1 MSLIYKQIDEGC
13 PMMAFN
19 KVFFSQSMACALL
32 GLLSI
37 PLLLSG
43 CNETVNTPKPLS
55 AGLVKWV
62 GSEATAQKL
71 LDFRLPSEPMGLA
84 LYKQNPDSYA
94 TELKIPNALGDEL
107 ALFGFTYKG
116 ELETP
121 SQAVPWLWM
130 PNATANDL
138 KAFTPLDWNGF
149 QASTTLG
156 QKHLLELPELFK
168 LSHQGLFNTKSPSP
182 FYRIPNLKE
191 TLVYSPKW
199 GAFLFPSTEHDTIL
213 PYLNDVLKVN
223 QNGWNTSKNSW
234 KLSEHLLPVLKDTFT
249 EFPNTDATAASF
261 TFLNLSGIAN
271 PKLKGIM
278 TLKPTWIVKS
288 TSPQTKLA
296 NGNVQES
303 SGLLIQLPQADDPN
317 TPPLDLNTLEYM
329 LKGSERPVLSSSPA
343 ISYLSVQHVDR
354 LIKKGFIER
363 LPEEKQNQIKMLN
376 PILSLFHLNVEKDI
390 LGLFSKRSFIVVNAQ
405 GHRAI
410 VLEPTNDKQKTINAL
425 VKHLGQGGSLNE
437 VVLKGKGSKSKQVI
451 DVLAWKDNAKLL
463 KVNDGLGLI
472 PFLNPLRLYA
482 SSNGIYIAGKDFF
495 EKSSPQTLA
504 DYLQFDTK
512 TMQVAPWL
520 SYKYPDLVH
529 SLAVLMPPALRE
541 KNKEVAHLFEKIEA
555 SGIRS
560 FEGGLN
566 LSNRTQ
572 YALSGRFTVNR
583 LASPVKNTASL
594 NSPKADLALYTES
607 IALWGKALAKE
618 EALFDKMQVAKK

>member
-1 MSLIYKQIDEGC
+1 MKPL
-13 PMMAFN
+13 N
-19 KVFFSQSMACALL
+19 KRFFSQILVLGMLALMSL
-32 GLLSI
+32 
-37 PLLLSG
+37 PFLSG
-43 CNETVNTPKPLS
+43 CNSPSNTHKPLS

-84 LYKQNPDSYA
+84 LYKHNPDSYA
-94 TELKIPNALGDEL
+94 TELKIPEALGDEL
-107 ALFGFTYKG
+107 ALFGFTTKG
-116 ELETP
+116 DVET
-121 SQAVPWLWM
+121 SGNAVPWLWM
-130 PNATANDL
+130 PNVKPEFFELQNVNGFA
-138 KAFTPLDWNGF
+138 PLEWHGF
-149 QASTTLG
+149 QASATLG
-156 QKHLLELPELFK
+156 QKRILELPELFK

-182 FYRIPNLKE
+182 FYSIPALKE

-199 GAFLFPSTEHDTIL
+199 GAFLFPSTEHEAIL
-213 PYLNDVLKVN
+213 PYLNELLKVN
-223 QNGWNTSKNSW
+223 QGGWNTSKSSW

-249 EFPNTDATAASF
+249 EFPNTDATAESF

-278 TLKPTWIVKS
+278 TLKPTWIVKTS
-288 TSPQTKLA
+288 SPQTPLA
-296 NGNVQES
+296 NGLMQES

-317 TPPLDLNTLEYM
+317 TPSLDLNTLEY
-329 LKGSERPVLSSSPA
+329 LLNGSERPVLSSSPT
-343 ISYLSVQHVDR
+343 ISYLSIQHVDR

-363 LPEEKQNQIKMLN
+363 LPEDKQNQIKMLN

-410 VLEPTNDKQKTINAL
+410 VLEPTTDKQKTINAL

-437 VVLKGKGSKSKQVI
+437 VVLKGKSSKGKQVI

-463 KVNDGLGLI
+463 KVNDGLGLPAFLK
-472 PFLNPLRLYA
+472 PFRLYM
-482 SSNGIYIAGKDFF
+482 SNNGIYLAGKDFF

-504 DYLQFDTK
+504 DYLQFDAK

-529 SLAVLMPPALRE
+529 SLAVLMPPVLRE
-541 KNKEVAHLFEKIEA
+541 KNKEMARIFEKIEA

-583 LASPVKNTASL
+583 SPKNAKNGVAMRT
-594 NSPKADLALYTES
+594 PKADLALYTES
-607 IALWGKALAKE
+607 IALWGRTLAKE
-618 EALFDKMQVAKK
+618 EAMFDKMQVAKK